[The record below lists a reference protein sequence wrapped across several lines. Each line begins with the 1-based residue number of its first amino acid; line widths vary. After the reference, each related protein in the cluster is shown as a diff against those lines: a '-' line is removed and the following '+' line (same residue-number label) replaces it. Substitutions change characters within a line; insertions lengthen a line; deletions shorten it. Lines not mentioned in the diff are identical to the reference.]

1 MLFFSLFLSPSP
13 PFFFHVKPHAWPFK
27 CTGALFVSKDGSP
40 VLTWNEIEK
49 INMNDLNNALGTF
62 NPGQKLGKGK
72 KQYRSNTGKP
82 VKTSGYGRAAGA
94 GADYGRTRNNS
105 SNRSKVMSYNDTANA
120 SKTSNQSPLQAK
132 RNLKKSSRSTRTT
145 GTVSGT
151 GMNRN
156 TDSKN
161 KLPQAPKGR
170 RVKFANKK

>member
-1 MLFFSLFLSPSP
+1 M
-13 PFFFHVKPHAWPFK
+13 HQ

-72 KQYRSNTGKP
+72 KKYRSNTGKP

-105 SNRSKVMSYNDTANA
+105 NNRSKVMSYNDTANA
-120 SKTSNQSPLQAK
+120 SKSSNQSPLQAK
-132 RNLKKSSRSTRTT
+132 RNLKKSNRSTRNGT
-145 GTVSGT
+145 GSGT
-151 GMNRN
+151 RVGMNN
-156 TDSKN
+156 DSKN
-161 KLPQAPKGR
+161 KQPQAPKGR